1 MSVLDDFD
9 TWKAFLSDRIQEAES
24 GGMTDQTITMLA
36 HEVGDYLSQHVDSTN
51 KEVEVLKDLW
61 NAASDKEQQAL
72 ANTMVKLVKNEG
84 H

>member
-9 TWKAFLSDRIQEAES
+9 TWKAFLSDRIEEAES
-24 GGMTDQTITMLA
+24 SGMTDKTISMLA

-61 NAASDKEQQAL
+61 NAASEKEQQAL

-84 H
+84 Q